1 MTRPARPLHRTLG
14 ALLLASALSIAGC
27 SSNGAER
34 AGGGAPTT
42 DQASTSSLAGEIAA
56 FCGAGET
63 INARTAAIAGPE
75 DAVAAFTELDPTLD
89 DMLESAPPEVA
100 DEADEFVSIARS
112 AVESGDFSPFE
123 DGTVGA
129 LTKRFD
135 AVCSEG

>member
-34 AGGGAPTT
+34 ASGAPTT
-42 DQASTSSLAGEIAA
+42 DRASTSSLAGEIAA

-75 DAVAAFTELDPTLD
+75 DAVAAFTELDPTLG

-123 DGTVGA
+123 DGTVDA

>member
-1 MTRPARPLHRTLG
+1 MKRPARVPHRTLG

-27 SSNGAER
+27 GSNSAER
-34 AGGGAPTT
+34 AADGAPAT
-42 DQASTSSLAGEIAA
+42 DQASTTSPVGDLAA

-75 DAVAAFTELDPTLD
+75 DAVAAFTELDLTLD
-89 DMLESAPPEVA
+89 EMLESAPSEVA
-100 DEADEFVSIARS
+100 DEANEFVSIARS

-123 DGTVGA
+123 DGTVDA

>member
-1 MTRPARPLHRTLG
+1 MTRPQRAPQRTLG
-14 ALLLASALSIAGC
+14 ALLLASSLSIAGC
-27 SSNGAER
+27 SSDDGER
-34 AGGGAPTT
+34 ADDVTATT
-42 DQASTSSLAGEIAA
+42 DQTSTTSPAGDLAA

-63 INARTAAIAGPE
+63 INARTAAIASPE

-89 DMLESAPPEVA
+89 DMLESAPSEVA

-123 DGTVGA
+123 DGTVDA
-129 LTKRFD
+129 LTQRFD